1 MRTLVLLLALS
12 LAAGAPLCA
21 QSAKT
26 RPDSAHIRLLSKT
39 QGRHI
44 VRSISAADFDASAEE
59 DCSHLVH
66 ALYEK
71 AGFPYDYASSHDLY
85 TGHESFVRVSKP
97 QPGDL
102 VVWRGH
108 VGIVTDPRHHV
119 FFSSLSD
126 GPGTQ
131 AYNSAYWRSRG
142 APRFYRYVIG
152 KPDATATAAAH
163 PNN

>member
-1 MRTLVLLLALS
+1 MRTCIFLLALS
-12 LAAGAPLCA
+12 LATGAPLSA
-21 QSAKT
+21 QSAGL
-26 RPDSAHIRLLSKT
+26 RPDSARARLLSKT

-44 VRSISAADFDASAEE
+44 VRAISATAFDASAEE

-85 TGHESFVRVSKP
+85 TGHESFARVSRP

-102 VVWRGH
+102 IVWRGH

-119 FFSSLSD
+119 FFSFLSD
-126 GPGTQ
+126 GPGIQ

-142 APRFYRYVIG
+142 IPRFYRYVIN
-152 KPDATATAAAH
+152 KSKETNTAVVH
-163 PNN
+163 KED